1 MKKIIALILLTFV
14 SSRALIA
21 VDHEMVFVGTG
32 QTHDDAERHAK
43 DKANPHGG
51 VGSVVSIETTQIGP
65 NKWMCVLTAKVS
77 N

>member
-1 MKKIIALILLTFV
+1 MKKIITLLLLTFV

-21 VDHEMVFVGTG
+21 VDREMVFVGTG

-51 VGSVVSIETTQIGP
+51 VGSVVSIETTQIGT

>member
-1 MKKIIALILLTFV
+1 MKKVFALILLTLV
-14 SSRALIA
+14 SSSALIA
-21 VDHEMVFVGTG
+21 ANHEMVFVGTG
-32 QTHDDAERHAK
+32 QTHDDAERNAR
-43 DKANPHGG
+43 DKTSPHGG